1 MSGEIKLSHDD
12 LKEIIKLVKNEF
24 IDIEELKSIF
34 TYINNNLEKI
44 ERTLDKIQDNTNNT
58 NINTTDASE
67 QLKEL
72 NVIQN
77 NTLIKM
83 KSIDEHSVVLIDN
96 TEKVIDNTSMFNISL
111 AQLTNFIPNLGWST
125 KQLELTYDDDDEDL

>member
-1 MSGEIKLSHDD
+1 
-12 LKEIIKLVKNEF
+12 
-24 IDIEELKSIF
+24 
-34 TYINNNLEKI
+34 
-44 ERTLDKIQDNTNNT
+44 
-58 NINTTDASE
+58 
-67 QLKEL
+67 
-72 NVIQN
+72 
-77 NTLIKM
+77 M